1 MIRVLAIEDN
11 DNDRKVLS
19 KALRQSNVSHLL
31 KVDFIT
37 QVEDARSFEI
47 YDVIITDLKLGK
59 TNGAE
64 TVEAIRAKT
73 TAPIIIISGSY
84 LSKENERAMLFAAAC
99 KSSCRYFRK
108 GDHWTAK
115 IGEAI
120 RDVLR
125 ESFYHKTALH
135 CASMIKAHG

>member
-1 MIRVLAIEDN
+1 MIQVLAIEDN
-11 DNDRKVLS
+11 ENDRKVLN
-19 KALRQSNVSHLL
+19 KALKASNISHLIR
-31 KVDFIT
+31 VDFYT
-37 QVEDARSFEI
+37 QVEDVKNFEI
-47 YDVIITDLKLGK
+47 YDVVITDLQLGK

-64 TVEAIRAKT
+64 TVEAIRFKT

-84 LSKENERAMLFAAAC
+84 LSKENERAMLFSATC